1 MIYYTA
7 DLHLHYA
14 PLLAGRPFATVAEM
28 DEALINNWNDVVTE
42 ADTVYLVGDVGYN
55 GGYGAA
61 GRPAAAQGAQA
72 TSSAAT
78 TTPA

>member
-28 DEALINNWNDVVTE
+28 DEALIRNWNNVVTE
-42 ADTVYLVGDVGYN
+42 ADTVYL
-55 GGYGAA
+55 
-61 GRPAAAQGAQA
+61 
-72 TSSAAT
+72 AAT
-78 TTPA
+78 TTRGLRTPCGCTSALKR